1 MMANSKVTLGQIA
14 GDVGVS
20 QRQVE
25 SIISDL
31 KSKGLI
37 ERVGARKNGRW
48 IVKSSI

>member
-1 MMANSKVTLGQIA
+1 MGQIA

-20 QRQVE
+20 KQKVE
-25 SIISDL
+25 SSISDL

-48 IVKSSI
+48 IVKLST